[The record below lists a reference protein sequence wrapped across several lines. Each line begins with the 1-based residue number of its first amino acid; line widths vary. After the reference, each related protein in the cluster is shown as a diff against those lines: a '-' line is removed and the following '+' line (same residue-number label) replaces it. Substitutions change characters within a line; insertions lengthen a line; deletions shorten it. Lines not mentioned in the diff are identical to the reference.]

1 MINKTLSKESKV
13 YTKHHSFETFHSN
26 INANLKEQTQRT
38 IKAIQKEI
46 REPKDA
52 AQLPVY
58 KAVKK
63 DLLNTDAAN
72 DFRMT
77 VHIADELSR
86 VDDGDIGRYI
96 YNRYRY
102 DVYPKQKIID
112 AFPPYLQ
119 IEPTSICNFRCVFC
133 YQTDQEFFSKKSGEM
148 GSMGVDMFKSI
159 VDQIEHHVDFI
170 SIASRG
176 EPLVCREI
184 DQMLQYC
191 AGKFLGF
198 KMNTNASMLT
208 EKLCHAILSGG
219 INTIAFSADAADET
233 LYSQLRVGGKL
244 KKTLKN
250 IELFNA
256 IKEKHYSRSKIITR
270 VSGVKYS
277 DDQNM
282 ESMMRRWGSLVD
294 QIAFVAYNPWE
305 NVYQSPLSNIEQ
317 SCSDLWRR
325 MFVWYDGKVNPCDT
339 DYRSTLCLGN
349 IKERTVSEIWRS
361 QAYDHLR
368 QSHLKAERGKC
379 SPCNRCTVV

>member
-1 MINKTLSKESKV
+1 MINKTLAKEGQV
-13 YTKHHSFETFHSN
+13 YTKHHSFEVFRSR
-26 INANLKEQTQRT
+26 INADLNEQTQRVQ
-38 IKAIQKEI
+38 KAVQKEI
-46 REPKDA
+46 RESKDTA
-52 AQLPVY
+52 KLSVY
-58 KAVKK
+58 KAAGK
-63 DLLNTDAAN
+63 DLSGADAVH
-72 DFRMT
+72 DFKMT

-86 VDDGDIGRYI
+86 IDDGDIGRYV

-102 DVYPKQKIID
+102 DVYPKRKTID

-148 GSMGVDMFKSI
+148 GSMGVDMFKTI
-159 VDQIEHHVDFI
+159 IDQIENHVDFI

-191 AGKFLGF
+191 AGKFLGL

-208 EKLCHAILSGG
+208 EKLCHDILSGG
-219 INTIAFSADAADET
+219 INTIVFSADAADEV

-244 KKTLKN
+244 DKILKN

-256 IKEKHYSRSKIITR
+256 IKGKHYPNSRIITR
-270 VSGVKYS
+270 VSGVKYN
-277 DDQNM
+277 DDQSM
-282 ESMMRRWGSLVD
+282 ESMMQTWGSLVD

-305 NVYQSPLSNIEQ
+305 NAYQSPLSNVAQ
-317 SCSDLWRR
+317 PCSDLWRR
-325 MFVWYDGKVNPCDT
+325 MFVWHDGKVNPCDT
-339 DYRSTLCLGN
+339 DYRSTLCVGN
-349 IKERTVSEIWRS
+349 IKESSISEIWQS

-368 QSHLKAERGKC
+368 QAHLKGERSKC
-379 SPCNRCTVV
+379 GPCNRCIVV

>member
-1 MINKTLSKESKV
+1 MINKTLSKEGKV
-13 YTKHHSFETFHSN
+13 YTKHHSFEIFCSK
-26 INANLKEQTQRT
+26 INASLKEQTQRVQ
-38 IKAIQKEI
+38 KAIQKEI
-46 REPKDA
+46 RESKDA
-52 AQLPVY
+52 ARLPVY
-58 KAVKK
+58 KAVEK
-63 DLLNTDAAN
+63 DLLNADAAN

-77 VHIADELSR
+77 IHIADELSR
-86 VDDGDIGRYI
+86 INDGDIGRYI

-102 DVYPKQKIID
+102 DVYPKQKMID

-119 IEPTSICNFRCVFC
+119 IEPASICNFRCVFC
-133 YQTDQEFFSKKSGEM
+133 YQTDQTFFSKKSGEM
-148 GSMGVDMFKSI
+148 GSMDVGMFKLI
-159 VDQIEHHVDFI
+159 IDQIEHHVDFI

-191 AGKFLGF
+191 TGKFLGL
-198 KMNTNASMLT
+198 KINTNASMLT

-219 INTIAFSADAADET
+219 INTVVFSADAADEA

-244 KKTLKN
+244 DKILKN

-256 IKEKHYSRSKIITR
+256 VKGKHYSKSKIITR
-270 VSGVKYS
+270 VSGVKYN

-282 ESMMRRWGSLVD
+282 ESMAQTWGNLVD

-325 MFVWYDGKVNPCDT
+325 MFVWHDGKVNPCDT
-339 DYRSTLCLGN
+339 DYKSTLCVGN
-349 IKERTVSEIWRS
+349 IKKRSISEIWQS

-368 QSHLKAERGKC
+368 QSHFKGERGKR
-379 SPCNRCTVV
+379 SPCNRCIVV